1 MFLLISAVLRAHFPD
16 FSLRNFR
23 ASATVVFFFLVLF
36 FLAGLHCL
44 LKMHVIN
51 SCVGD
56 T

>member
-1 MFLLISAVLRAHFPD
+1 MFLLISAVLSS
-16 FSLRNFR
+16 FSLFFSNEFR

-44 LKMHVIN
+44 LRMHVIN